1 MTGASTGRYLT
12 VKLPTVDH
20 GETSVVVAAL
30 RAWTRQYQVPFPR
43 VAVQLVPEI
52 QLEVVFIV
60 EKEELLLLTCTRYWR
75 EPPLGLTEASHC
87 RLNEQPEDE

>member
-1 MTGASTGRYLT
+1 MPGDGTISYRTT
-12 VKLPTVDH
+12 KLPTEDH
-20 GETSVVVAAL
+20 GETSVVVVAL

-60 EKEELLLLTCTRYWR
+60 VNVELLLT
-75 EPPLGLTEASHC
+75 
-87 RLNEQPEDE
+87 